1 MSLSNEQ
8 LLYLSALVYYN
19 IDKLETS
26 NELDS
31 IVSNIKKTGVTTCF
45 DGAAGYTDKE
55 LGMDKIISFIENDS
69 ELMNLQLI
77 YPDKKDTTTSSVC
90 FINKDTSEVYVV
102 FCGNYI
108 DSPYIVRDDDG
119 KQINISEW
127 TENVKGSC
135 VSDTESQKR
144 ELKFYEDAINV
155 ARKELNNIDGD
166 IDITVCGHSTGGNQ
180 HSMWQLRMK
189 RSIGN
194 EKNVEKSKLINY
206 TVKVKRDRGQT
217 YRNVWT
223 QSQ

>member
-1 MSLSNEQ
+1 
-8 LLYLSALVYYN
+8 
-19 IDKLETS
+19 
-26 NELDS
+26 
-31 IVSNIKKTGVTTCF
+31 
-45 DGAAGYTDKE
+45 
-55 LGMDKIISFIENDS
+55 MDKIISFIENDS

-180 HSMWQLRMK
+180 HSM
-189 RSIGN
+189 
-194 EKNVEKSKLINY
+194 
-206 TVKVKRDRGQT
+206 
-217 YRNVWT
+217 
-223 QSQ
+223 

>member
-8 LLYLSALVYYN
+8 LLNLSALAYYN
-19 IDKLETS
+19 ID
-26 NELDS
+26 
-31 IVSNIKKTGVTTCF
+31 NINTGSKNVKEIIKEIKDDEMITCF
-45 DGAAGYTDKE
+45 DGVAGYTDKE

-127 TENVKGSC
+127 TENVKGLC

-144 ELKFYEDAINV
+144 ELKFYEDAINA

-180 HSMWQLRMK
+180 AQYVT
-189 RSIGN
+189 IAY
-194 EKNVEKSKLINY
+194 EKKYWK
-206 TVKVKRDRGQT
+206 
-217 YRNVWT
+217 
-223 QSQ
+223 

>member
-1 MSLSNEQ
+1 M
-8 LLYLSALVYYN
+8 
-19 IDKLETS
+19 
-26 NELDS
+26 
-31 IVSNIKKTGVTTCF
+31 
-45 DGAAGYTDKE
+45 
-55 LGMDKIISFIENDS
+55 
-69 ELMNLQLI
+69 
-77 YPDKKDTTTSSVC
+77 
-90 FINKDTSEVYVV
+90 
-102 FCGNYI
+102 
-108 DSPYIVRDDDG
+108 
-119 KQINISEW
+119 
-127 TENVKGSC
+127 
-135 VSDTESQKR
+135 
-144 ELKFYEDAINV
+144 